1 MLDVGAIHA
10 TIERS
15 AHTVLVVDD
24 NPVTRYSTARIVRAA
39 GFQTVEA
46 ESGAQALQ
54 MASEG
59 ISAVVLDV
67 HLPDIDGFAVC
78 RALRAREDTAQL
90 PVMHLSAAH
99 VHAEDRVTGL
109 NAGADAYLTHPVEP
123 AVLVGTLQALIRAR
137 TAEDSLRR
145 SDRRFR
151 AIYSQALSGIGLLE
165 RDGCFTDVNP
175 AMARLLG
182 RTREEVLG
190 RSISDFAPPGWVD
203 FVRDKTVDSGQSA
216 TWQGEFPLMRPS
228 GQWVYLEWSISAHV
242 EPGLRMALAADI
254 SERVE
259 LDSRRQ
265 EVLEREQAARAT
277 AERLS
282 RTKDDFIAVLSHEL
296 RTPLNAIAG
305 WVHILKRRGGTP
317 ELIKGLDSIHRNVK
331 AQARIISD
339 ILDVSRIN
347 SGKLHLEREWAQPLE
362 VVRSAIDA
370 LQASIAEK
378 HLEIVLSAG
387 EDTGPAW
394 LDPTRFQQIFWN
406 LLTNAIKFS
415 NDSGRIDVSMSR
427 DGDALTLTVQD
438 FGRGISPEFIE
449 HLFDRF
455 TQSDSPDN
463 RRHGGLG
470 LGLSIVKHLAE
481 LHGGGV
487 EAYSAGTGE
496 GTTITVTLTAA
507 YEGGAGAS
515 VPDVLASDEPVP
527 EPAEAD
533 RPLRGL
539 DILTVEDH
547 PDASEMLA
555 VVLSDGGA
563 RPRQAVDYDSA
574 VQALRE
580 RWPDVVV
587 SDIGLPGRDGY
598 ELARALR
605 GMPVP
610 QGLRPPIAIALT
622 AFSRPQDANKALEAG
637 FDAHLGKPLQPHA
650 LMATI
655 ARLMAARPA

>member
-1 MLDVGAIHA
+1 MLDVSAIHA
-10 TIERS
+10 TIDRS

-24 NPVTRYSTARIVRAA
+24 NPVTRYSTVRIVRAA
-39 GFQTVEA
+39 GFQALEA
-46 ESGAQALQ
+46 DSGTQALQ
-54 MASEG
+54 LASSG
-59 ISAVVLDV
+59 VSAVVLDV

-78 RALRAREDTAQL
+78 RTLRSQRETAQL

-99 VHAEDRVTGL
+99 VHTEDRVTGL

-151 AIYSQALSGIGLLE
+151 AIYSQALNGIGLIE
-165 RDGCFTDVNP
+165 ADGRFSDINP

-182 RTREEVLG
+182 RPHEEVMG
-190 RSISDFAPPGWVD
+190 RPLSDFAPPGWVD
-203 FVRDKTVDSGQSA
+203 FVKEHTLDGRHPG
-216 TWQGEFPLMRPS
+216 TWRGEFPLMRPT

-265 EVLEREQAARAT
+265 DILEREQAARAT

-317 ELIKGLDSIHRNVK
+317 ELLKGLDSIHRNVK

-347 SGKLHLEREWAQPLE
+347 SGKLHLEREWAQPVE

-378 HLEIVLSAG
+378 HLDVTVRADAAG
-387 EDTGPAW
+387 GPAW

-415 NDSGRIDVSMSR
+415 NDSGRIEVDVSR
-427 DGDALTLTVQD
+427 TGAALTLSVRD
-438 FGRGISPEFIE
+438 HGRGISGEFLE

-481 LHGGGV
+481 LHGGSV
-487 EAYSAGTGE
+487 EAYSAGPGE
-496 GTTITVTLTAA
+496 GTTITATLMVA
-507 YEGGAGAS
+507 YDGGSQPSLPARSMDDAS
-515 VPDVLASDEPVP
+515 ELPIT
-527 EPAEAD
+527 D

-563 RPRQAVDYDSA
+563 RPRQAGDFDAA
-574 VQALRE
+574 VQALQQQ
-580 RWPDVVV
+580 WPDVVV

-598 ELARALR
+598 DLARALR
-605 GMPVP
+605 EMPVP
-610 QGLRPPIAIALT
+610 AGRKPPVAIALT
-622 AFSRPQDANKALEAG
+622 AFSRPQDADKALEAG

-655 ARLMAARPA
+655 TRLMGSH

>member
-1 MLDVGAIHA
+1 MLDVGAIHT
-10 TIERS
+10 TIDRGT
-15 AHTVLVVDD
+15 HTVLVVDD

-39 GFQTVEA
+39 GFLTLEA
-46 ESGAQALQ
+46 DSGMQALQ
-54 MASEG
+54 LAGDG

-67 HLPDIDGFAVC
+67 HLPDIDGFQVC
-78 RALRAREDTAQL
+78 RTLRAREDTAQL

-165 RDGCFTDVNP
+165 RDGRFTDINP

-182 RTREEVLG
+182 RSPQEVLG
-190 RSISDFAPPGWVD
+190 RALSDFAPPDWAD
-203 FVRDKTVDSGQSA
+203 FVREKTVDAGQSA
-216 TWQGEFPLMRPS
+216 TWQGEFPLLRPS

-242 EPGLRMALAADI
+242 EPGLRMAIAADI

-265 EVLEREQAARAT
+265 EILEREQVARAT

-347 SGKLHLEREWAQPLE
+347 SGKLHLEREWTQPE
-362 VVRSAIDA
+362 ESVRSAIDA

-378 HLEIVLSAG
+378 RLTVDVHAG
-387 EDTGPAW
+387 SGIGPAW

-415 NDSGRIDVSMSR
+415 DNDGRIEVVLSR
-427 DGDALTLTVQD
+427 EGNALTLSVQD
-438 FGRGISPEFIE
+438 WGRGIAPEFIE

-470 LGLSIVKHLAE
+470 LGLSIVKQLAE

-487 EAYSAGTGE
+487 EAYSAGSGH
-496 GTTITVTLTAA
+496 GSTITVRLTAA
-507 YEGGAGAS
+507 YEGEGDSAPA
-515 VPDVLASDEPVP
+515 PLRADEAPP
-527 EPAEAD
+527 EPAIEE

-563 RPRQAVDYDSA
+563 RPRQAADFDA
-574 VQALRE
+574 AMRALQE

-598 ELARALR
+598 ELARTLR
-605 GMPVP
+605 SMPVP
-610 QGLRPPIAIALT
+610 PGRRPPIAIALT

-650 LMATI
+650 LMTTI
-655 ARLMAARPA
+655 ARLMARR

>member
-1 MLDVGAIHA
+1 MLDVGAIHT
-10 TIERS
+10 TIDRGT
-15 AHTVLVVDD
+15 HTVLVVDD

-39 GFQTVEA
+39 GFLTLEA
-46 ESGAQALQ
+46 DSGMQALQ
-54 MASEG
+54 LAGDG

-67 HLPDIDGFAVC
+67 HLPDIDGFQVC
-78 RALRAREDTAQL
+78 RTLRAREDTAQL

-165 RDGCFTDVNP
+165 RDGRFTDINP

-182 RTREEVLG
+182 RSPQEVLG
-190 RSISDFAPPGWVD
+190 RALSDFAPPDWAD
-203 FVRDKTVDSGQSA
+203 FVREKTVDAGQSA
-216 TWQGEFPLMRPS
+216 TWQGEFPLLRPS

-242 EPGLRMALAADI
+242 EPGLRMAIAVDI

-265 EVLEREQAARAT
+265 EILEREQVARAT

-347 SGKLHLEREWAQPLE
+347 SGKLHLEREWTQPE
-362 VVRSAIDA
+362 ESVRSAIDA

-378 HLEIVLSAG
+378 RLTVDVHAG
-387 EDTGPAW
+387 SGIGPAW

-415 NDSGRIDVSMSR
+415 DNDGRIEVVLSR
-427 DGDALTLTVQD
+427 EGNALTLSVQD
-438 FGRGISPEFIE
+438 WGRGIAPEFIE

-470 LGLSIVKHLAE
+470 LGLSIVKQLAE

-487 EAYSAGTGE
+487 EAYSAGSGH
-496 GTTITVTLTAA
+496 GSTITVRLTAA
-507 YEGGAGAS
+507 YEGEGDSAPA
-515 VPDVLASDEPVP
+515 PLRADEAPP
-527 EPAEAD
+527 EPAIEE

-563 RPRQAVDYDSA
+563 RPRQAADFDA
-574 VQALRE
+574 AMRALQE

-598 ELARALR
+598 ELARTLR
-605 GMPVP
+605 SMPVP
-610 QGLRPPIAIALT
+610 PGRRPPIAIALT

-650 LMATI
+650 LMTTI
-655 ARLMAARPA
+655 ARLMARR

>member
-1 MLDVGAIHA
+1 MLDVGAIHT
-10 TIERS
+10 TIDRGT
-15 AHTVLVVDD
+15 HTVLVVDD

-39 GFQTVEA
+39 GFLTLEA
-46 ESGAQALQ
+46 DSGMQALQ
-54 MASEG
+54 LAGDG

-67 HLPDIDGFAVC
+67 HLPDIDGFQVC
-78 RALRAREDTAQL
+78 RTLRAREDTAQL

-165 RDGCFTDVNP
+165 RDGRFTDINP

-182 RTREEVLG
+182 RSPQEVLG
-190 RSISDFAPPGWVD
+190 RALSDFAPPDWAD
-203 FVRDKTVDSGQSA
+203 FVREKTVDAGQSA
-216 TWQGEFPLMRPS
+216 TWQGEFPLLRPS

-242 EPGLRMALAADI
+242 EPGLRMAIAADI

-265 EVLEREQAARAT
+265 EILEREQVARAT

-347 SGKLHLEREWAQPLE
+347 SGKLHLEREWTQPE
-362 VVRSAIDA
+362 ESVRSAIDA

-378 HLEIVLSAG
+378 RLTVDVHAG
-387 EDTGPAW
+387 SGIGPAW

-415 NDSGRIDVSMSR
+415 DNDGRIEVVLSR
-427 DGDALTLTVQD
+427 EGNALTLSVQD
-438 FGRGISPEFIE
+438 WGRGIAPEFIE

-470 LGLSIVKHLAE
+470 LGLSIVKQLAE

-487 EAYSAGTGE
+487 EAYSAGSGH
-496 GTTITVTLTAA
+496 GSTITVRLTAA
-507 YEGGAGAS
+507 YEGEGESAPA
-515 VPDVLASDEPVP
+515 PLRADEAPP
-527 EPAEAD
+527 EPAIEE

-563 RPRQAVDYDSA
+563 RPRQAADFDA
-574 VQALRE
+574 AMRALQE

-598 ELARALR
+598 ELARTLR
-605 GMPVP
+605 SMPVP
-610 QGLRPPIAIALT
+610 PGRRPPIAIALT

-650 LMATI
+650 LMTTI
-655 ARLMAARPA
+655 ARLMARR

>member
-1 MLDVGAIHA
+1 MLDVGAIHT
-10 TIERS
+10 TIDRGS
-15 AHTVLVVDD
+15 HTVLVVDD
-24 NPVTRYSTARIVRAA
+24 NPVTRYSTARIVRAS
-39 GFQTVEA
+39 GFQTQEA

-54 MASEG
+54 MAG
-59 ISAVVLDV
+59 NAISAVVLDV
-67 HLPDIDGFAVC
+67 HLPDIDGFEVC
-78 RALRAREDTAQL
+78 RTLRTRPDTALL

-165 RDGCFTDVNP
+165 RDGRFTDINP

-182 RTREEVLG
+182 RSPQEVLG
-190 RSISDFAPPGWVD
+190 RAISEFAPPDWAE
-203 FVRDKTVDSGQSA
+203 FVRDRTVEMGQST
-216 TWQGEFPLMRPS
+216 TWQGEFPLVRPS
-228 GQWVYLEWSISAHV
+228 GQWVYLEWSISGHV
-242 EPGLRMALAADI
+242 EPGLRMAIAADI

-265 EVLEREQAARAT
+265 EVLEREQVARAT
-277 AERLS
+277 AERLG

-347 SGKLHLEREWAQPLE
+347 SGKLHLEREWTQPE
-362 VVRSAIDA
+362 ESVRSAIDA

-378 HLEIVLSAG
+378 RLTVDVRAG
-387 EDTGPAW
+387 AGIGPAW

-415 NDSGRIDVSMSR
+415 ENDGRIEVLLSR
-427 DGDALTLTVQD
+427 EGNALTLSVQD
-438 FGRGISPEFIE
+438 WGRGIAPEFIE

-455 TQSDSPDN
+455 TQSDSPGN

-470 LGLSIVKHLAE
+470 LGLSIVKQLAE

-487 EAYSAGTGE
+487 EAHSAGSGQ
-496 GTTITVTLTAA
+496 GSTITVRLTAA
-507 YEGGAGAS
+507 YEGEGEGESAPA
-515 VPDVLASDEPVP
+515 PLRTDEALP
-527 EPAEAD
+527 EPAMEE

-563 RPRQAVDYDSA
+563 PPRQAADFDSA
-574 VQALRE
+574 LRALGE

-598 ELARALR
+598 ELARTLR
-605 GMPVP
+605 GMPIP
-610 QGLRPPIAIALT
+610 AGRRPPIAIALT

-655 ARLMAARPA
+655 ARLVAGR

>member
-1 MLDVGAIHA
+1 MLDVGAIHT
-10 TIERS
+10 TIDRGT
-15 AHTVLVVDD
+15 HTVLVVDD

-39 GFQTVEA
+39 GFQTLEA
-46 ESGAQALQ
+46 DSGMQALQ
-54 MASEG
+54 MAAEG

-67 HLPDIDGFAVC
+67 HLPDIDGFEVC
-78 RALRAREDTAQL
+78 RNLRAREATAQL

-99 VHAEDRVTGL
+99 VHAEDRVSGL

-165 RDGCFTDVNP
+165 RDGRFTDINP

-182 RTREEVLG
+182 RSPQEVLG
-190 RSISDFAPPGWVD
+190 RAISEFAPPDWVD
-203 FVRDKTVDSGQSA
+203 FVRDKTVESEQST
-216 TWQGEFPLMRPS
+216 TWQGEFPLLRPS

-242 EPGLRMALAADI
+242 EPGMRMAIAADI

-265 EVLEREQAARAT
+265 EILEREQVARAT

-331 AQARIISD
+331 AQARIIAD

-347 SGKLHLEREWAQPLE
+347 SGKLHLEREWTQPE
-362 VVRSAIDA
+362 ESVRSAIDA

-378 HLEIVLSAG
+378 RLKVEVHAG
-387 EDTGPAW
+387 HGVGPAW

-415 NDSGRIDVSMSR
+415 DNDGRIEVVLSR
-427 DGDALTLTVQD
+427 EGNALTLSVQD
-438 FGRGISPEFIE
+438 WGRGIAAEFLE

-470 LGLSIVKHLAE
+470 LGLSIVKQLAE

-487 EAYSAGTGE
+487 EAHSAGSGQ
-496 GTTITVTLTAA
+496 GSTITVRLTAA
-507 YEGGAGAS
+507 YEGEGESAPAPLRADE
-515 VPDVLASDEPVP
+515 VPP
-527 EPAEAD
+527 EPAIEE

-563 RPRQAVDYDSA
+563 RPRQAADFDAA
-574 VQALRE
+574 VRALQE

-598 ELARALR
+598 ELARTLR
-605 GMPVP
+605 SMPAP
-610 QGLRPPIAIALT
+610 PGRRQPIAIALT
-622 AFSRPQDANKALEAG
+622 AFSRPQDAHKALEAG

-655 ARLMAARPA
+655 ARLMAGR

>member
-1 MLDVGAIHA
+1 MLDVGAIHT
-10 TIERS
+10 TIDRGT
-15 AHTVLVVDD
+15 HTVLVVDD

-39 GFQTVEA
+39 GFQTLEA
-46 ESGAQALQ
+46 ASGAQALQ
-54 MASEG
+54 MAG
-59 ISAVVLDV
+59 GNISAVVLDV
-67 HLPDIDGFAVC
+67 HLPDIDGFEVC
-78 RALRAREDTAQL
+78 RTLRVRQDTAQL

-165 RDGCFTDVNP
+165 RDGRFTDINP

-182 RTREEVLG
+182 RSPQEVLG
-190 RSISDFAPPGWVD
+190 RAVSDFAPPDWAD
-203 FVRDKTVDSGQSA
+203 FVRDKTVETGQPT
-216 TWQGEFPLMRPS
+216 TWQGEFPLLRPS

-242 EPGLRMALAADI
+242 EPGLRMAIAADI

-265 EVLEREQAARAT
+265 EVLEREQVARAT
-277 AERLS
+277 AERLG

-347 SGKLHLEREWAQPLE
+347 SGKLHLEREWTQPE
-362 VVRSAIDA
+362 EAVRSAIEA

-378 HLEIVLSAG
+378 RLTVDVQAG
-387 EDTGPAW
+387 AGIGPAW

-415 NDSGRIDVSMSR
+415 DNDGRIEVVLSR
-427 DGDALTLTVQD
+427 EGNALTLSVQD
-438 FGRGISPEFIE
+438 WGRGIAAEFIE

-470 LGLSIVKHLAE
+470 LGLSIVKQLAE

-487 EAYSAGTGE
+487 EAYSAGSGK
-496 GTTITVTLTAA
+496 GSTITVRLTAA
-507 YEGGAGAS
+507 YEGEGESAPA
-515 VPDVLASDEPVP
+515 PLRADEAPP
-527 EPAEAD
+527 EPPMEE
-533 RPLRGL
+533 RPLRAL

-563 RPRQAVDYDSA
+563 RPRQAADFDA
-574 VQALRE
+574 AIRALGE

-598 ELARALR
+598 ELVRALR
-605 GMPVP
+605 GMAVP
-610 QGLRPPIAIALT
+610 PGRRPPVAIALT
-622 AFSRPQDANKALEAG
+622 AFSRPQDANRALEAG

-655 ARLMAARPA
+655 VRLMAGR